1 MIVLVI
7 LSFLIIWIIV
17 GNSEREPNW
26 RMAVIEAAVIWAGYL
41 IVCTEVLS
49 LFQAITRLALGIVWS
64 APILAGIIWTWLRLS
79 HHKVLRLPIVYHR
92 DTWGGAIL
100 DFLVFLILLITAI
113 VAFVSPPNSNNAMI
127 YRMSRVAHWAQEQ
140 SLDHYATEIEPQ
152 NSNAPGAEII
162 QLNFYVL
169 SGSDRSANMVAW
181 LAFAG
186 SVAAAASLAE
196 VLGAKNNGQRMAAI
210 FGATLPVAI
219 TQATSAMSDM
229 VVTFWTL
236 SSILMLLYYARKA
249 QKSTILLLSALAAAL
264 AVLTKATALIF
275 LWPFALYAV
284 VILRQRLGMGRML
297 LWALAAFVVMGLV
310 NGGYF
315 LRNQQDYG
323 QFYRPQELAGQ
334 TNEVRNWRV
343 MVSNITRNAALHAD
357 FPIPRADSWLRANL
371 IQLHEEL
378 DLSEND
384 PRTTLGGDF
393 YIPEVN
399 TSERTSGNPLHAAIF
414 VLSFVAVVGMVIL
427 GKEDPEIL
435 VYSAAIFFSLVL
447 YCYLLKWQP
456 TGGRTQLAFFFMFAP
471 LVAFL
476 LDRLSK
482 FQLETAIAA
491 LLLAYAVPWLFQTL
505 ERPIVADSERTFPVS
520 VFSDDRAHL
529 YFVTDPED
537 YDPYL
542 TMADEIKA
550 LGLKNIGLNL
560 TDQSEEYPL
569 WALLGAPD
577 EDLRIEWVATD
588 ESSQKYL
595 DPAFVPD
602 AIICEACSEQ
612 EIAAYSEDYVHED
625 LGRFDLFLPVEDCG
639 GSCE

>member
-1 MIVLVI
+1 MIALVI
-7 LSFLIIWIIV
+7 LSFTTIWVIV

-26 RMAVIEAAVIWAGYL
+26 RMALIEAAIIWAAYSIL
-41 IVCTEVLS
+41 STEVLS
-49 LFQAITRLALGIVWS
+49 LFQAINRLALGIVWS
-64 APILAGIIWTWLRLS
+64 VPILFGIVWIWLRLS
-79 HHKVLRLPIVYHR
+79 RHKILRLPIVYHR

-100 DFLVFLILLITAI
+100 DFFVFLILLITAI
-113 VAFVSPPNSNNAMI
+113 VAFVAPPNTNNAMI
-127 YRMSRVAHWAQEQ
+127 YRMSRVAHWAQDQ
-140 SLDHYATEIEPQ
+140 SLDHYATGIEPQ

-169 SGSDRSANMVAW
+169 TGSDRSANMVAW

-219 TQATSAMSDM
+219 TQATSSMNDM

-236 SSILMLLYYARKA
+236 SSILMMFYYARKS
-249 QKSTILLLSALAAAL
+249 QKPTILLLSSVAAAL
-264 AVLTKATALIF
+264 AVVTKATALIF

-284 VILRQRLGMGRML
+284 VILRQRLGMGKML
-297 LWALAAFVVMGLV
+297 LWAGVAFLVMGLI

-323 QFYRPQELAGQ
+323 QFYRPMELAGQ

-343 MVSNITRNAALHAD
+343 MVSNITRNTALHAD
-357 FPIPRADSWLRANL
+357 FPIPKADSWLKDNL
-371 IQLHEEL
+371 IRLHEEL
-378 DLSEND
+378 GISEND

-393 YIPEVN
+393 YIPTVN

-447 YCYLLKWQP
+447 YCYLMKWQP
-456 TGGRTQLAFFFMFAP
+456 TGGRTQLPFFFMFAP
-471 LVAFL
+471 LLAFL

-491 LLLAYAVPWLFQTL
+491 LLLAYAVPWLFQTV
-505 ERPIVADSERTFPVS
+505 ERPIVADSERDFPVS
-520 VFSDDRAHL
+520 VFSDEREHL
-529 YFVTDPED
+529 YFATNPDD
-537 YDPYL
+537 YGPYL
-542 TMADEIKA
+542 AMTDEIKG
-550 LGLKNIGLNL
+550 LGISTVGLDL
-560 TDQSEEYPL
+560 TDHSEEYPF

-588 ESSQKYL
+588 APSQVYL
-595 DPAFVPD
+595 DPDFSPE
-602 AIICEACSEQ
+602 AIICEDCSVEKLAQ
-612 EIAAYSEDYVHED
+612 YDEGYVRITFS
-625 LGRFDLFLPVEDCG
+625 RFDLFIKD
-639 GSCE
+639 